1 MAGFDAQYR
10 KGKFSKPGL
19 CNHSPEALQEWIEI
33 AEKGGDVKPSV
44 YQGQYNLLSR
54 AYETGLLPLLRK
66 HGIPFYVF
74 APLAGGFL
82 TAKVTLSTGAEDL
95 KGTRF
100 EVSDSN
106 IFGMAGRYWYDK
118 PTFHEAMRK
127 VLQATKASGVESA
140 EAAIRWLLY
149 HSKLDGANGDAV
161 IIGPKSAA
169 QLEQYVKA
177 SKAGPL
183 PEALSQQLDVVYDI
197 VKEDAGVIVTY

>member
-1 MAGFDAQYR
+1 M
-10 KGKFSKPGL
+10 
-19 CNHSPEALQEWIEI
+19 QEWIDI
-33 AEKGGDVKPSV
+33 AEKKGYVKPSV

-54 AYETGLLPLLRK
+54 EYETTLFPLLRK
-66 HGIPFYVF
+66 HAIPFYAF

-127 VLQATKASGVESA
+127 VLQVSKSSGIEPGD
-140 EAAIRWLLY
+140 AAIRWLLY
-149 HSKLDGANGDAV
+149 HSKLDGGNGDAV
-161 IIGPKSAA
+161 IIGPKSSA

-183 PEALSQQLDVVYDI
+183 PEALSQELDGVYEI
-197 VKEDAGVIVTY
+197 VKKDAGVIVTY